1 MTMMPIESNPSIS
14 LPLLIGL
21 SRSTGS
27 TTNNSNNNKAAATQ
41 NENEKQPSNL
51 TTTQQPSTTTTNNNN
66 TKQQLNF
73 PQKLHALLSNT
84 NTQHVISWM
93 VHGRS
98 FKVHNVTCFVT
109 QLLSEHFNNTNNT
122 SSVVASSDASLN
134 TNNNNNTNNNEEV
147 VEEIADYEQFE
158 AILKSWGFQQIL
170 SSTSSN
176 NSKRGVGSWYHEKF
190 LRGNYDLV
198 TEIEQC
204 SVVDNNNKSEGVGDN
219 KSVKGVKRGKSIVKK
234 SSKLSKEEAADIVA
248 TAKALNEA
256 PLEPPPPP
264 PPPIQVQPIQHSIEV
279 QNFLSF
285 TSTND
290 HRVATQYLE
299 MAANNLEMAV
309 SLFMDHGQPSGAA
322 LGLAPLPVAQPP
334 PPVNAEPA
342 AQEPPPASSNNSKA
356 SQGGNDE
363 AQSDSDPEEDDDE
376 EEEPDFYSLPFMPPL
391 PPSQPSKPRVHVTT
405 PAETQLE
412 IALREYKAF
421 SIIRRTI
428 LYWLERRRI
437 KKLGF
442 VTAGKMLLKG
452 GAKGSGAK
460 GNNNSTPAAVHGN
473 LINQPPSTTNTTTLG
488 TSHYLFKSLTHSSL
502 PVRRSAARIIMTN
515 LHYIEQRNTKKRLW
529 EDDSVAKMNSSVGG
543 VGVNR
548 VGSVRNEG
556 LQQVLITLLHTLMF
570 GQVPY
575 QQQSLP
581 TNNVNQHHQQG
592 TTMMIPRTKNQAQ
605 GGDPAL
611 QIMGMLI
618 SLVTDGGFTNILV
631 GNEVKELLM
640 SNPTLNIGLPTPPP
654 SMGISSGDSNDILCK
669 KLLQELSS
677 DSIESFVAAGGL
689 RWACGS
695 IVRLVHLLIHGPNGS
710 SSQGD
715 GNMGSGSA
723 TNTFM
728 QHGHNSDSDGNNS
741 THNTSSNVDQ
751 SMEDI
756 TSRTIQTRLMLLID
770 LVYRLVLYGSVPA
783 AVDNLSLSVTSTL
796 GGDGDD
802 NGGDGGDKKSSSSK
816 KDVPSSRSAKKKL
829 IKSDIQSREQEL
841 LELLAR
847 TEGSSSRAGGGG
859 ETSRTSSHLLRQSLR
874 APPLAGTSRT
884 ERKRALSSSSRL
896 SGGGGSLANLP
907 SSGGGGG
914 GGGDNGPSSAV
925 LDENRRRKDRRRATL
940 ERVHKLFWSSTLPAA
955 VCVPPSST
963 DTSTVNDE
971 SSTMAFGELTP
982 LACLISAYE
991 ILRSRPTSHPTLSTN
1006 TSLRTFDKGIAILG
1020 RIIDAG
1026 ANNPV
1031 VVVDGELPWG
1041 LASILSDDNK
1051 KTTSFD
1057 SHGAKE
1063 SKKRKRGRS
1072 SSHDG
1077 HHHRSSRSSSTVRSA
1092 RRGSASAASSG
1103 DNSPAR
1109 RAKRSRASGNVAS
1122 LLERLQGD
1130 AAAASSRSG
1139 GGGSSSRTAA
1149 ASALDSAVVA
1159 ASLRAAGSS
1168 SASRSASASADFN
1181 PYRSAMESMLRASP
1195 GRGSSPPRGS
1205 SPSGGGGGGAVSA
1218 SALREA
1224 SLSRLLASGSTAAPS
1239 PGLLSANRRRTAA
1252 AEDFLDEDMMDVD
1265 LDEMEII
1272 NESETREDEDDE
1284 GGNDTNNDDT
1294 NNDDDDENSDDDD
1307 EDSEIE
1313 NDDEIVNVHD
1323 LNDDDNQDGD
1333 EDAEDLVEVDAE
1345 QFEDAVINLDDLET
1359 SVSQGQSSQKNPHRH
1374 STSARSPASRFS
1386 SGGSSMELALKKRE
1400 RESTFLRAS
1409 MSILAVQYPELLN
1422 GLASRTVTQG
1432 SSSGSC
1438 NRFSIFASPA
1448 AHVTP
1453 PLLTNSAEQ
1462 SLLKSLCNII
1472 KPPRKPLNLKLF
1484 LRRTPTQ
1491 EVSNLY
1497 VEHIMCTRCVSFVY
1511 IVHIYTT
1518 HIICFYTFQTCQ
1530 ISGVLSRQPIQEPDW
1545 FGIPET
1551 CRCKFWWR

>member
-1 MTMMPIESNPSIS
+1 MMPIESNPSIS

-27 TTNNSNNNKAAATQ
+27 STTNNNNNKAATTQ

-51 TTTQQPSTTTTNNNN
+51 TTSTTTTTTTTTNN
-66 TKQQLNF
+66 TKQLNF
-73 PQKLHALLSNT
+73 PQKLHALLSNN

-109 QLLSEHFNNTNNT
+109 QLLSEYFNNNNT
-122 SSVVASSDASLN
+122 SSVLASGGASSSSAN
-134 TNNNNNTNNNEEV
+134 TNNTTNTNNQEE
-147 VEEIADYEQFE
+147 EEIADYEQFE
-158 AILKSWGFQQIL
+158 TILKSWGFQQC
-170 SSTSSN
+170 N
-176 NSKRGVGSWYHEKF
+176 NSRDVGSWYHEKF
-190 LRGNYDLV
+190 LRGHYDLV
-198 TEIEQC
+198 TEIKQ
-204 SVVDNNNKSEGVGDN
+204 SVDNINNKEDEGDKSDKGAKKGSE
-219 KSVKGVKRGKSIVKK
+219 KQAVKKGKRGKTFAKNQST
-234 SSKLSKEEAADIVA
+234 SSSSNEEEAPSPQQPPP
-248 TAKALNEA
+248 

-264 PPPIQVQPIQHSIEV
+264 PPPVQVQPIQHSIEV

-322 LGLAPLPVAQPP
+322 LGLPPLPPPVAA
-334 PPVNAEPA
+334 PPVNAQPVIAAPQEPA
-342 AQEPPPASSNNSKA
+342 ASNSSKAA
-356 SQGGNDE
+356 SQGEDKYE
-363 AQSDSDPEEDDDE
+363 AQSDSDPEDDDE
-376 EEEPDFYSLPFMPPL
+376 EGEEPDFYSLPFMPPL

-412 IALREYKAF
+412 IALREYNAF
-421 SIIRRTI
+421 SIIRRTL
-428 LYWLERRRI
+428 LYWLERRRMN
-437 KKLGF
+437 KLGF

-452 GAKGSGAK
+452 AVGSGAEGDK
-460 GNNNSTPAAVHGN
+460 GDNKSTPAARGP
-473 LINQPPSTTNTTTLG
+473 INQPSPSLG
-488 TSHYLFKSLTHSSL
+488 TSHFLFKSLTHSSL

-529 EDDSVAKMNSSVGG
+529 EDDSVTKMNSVGVSG
-543 VGVNR
+543 VGASSY
-548 VGSVRNEG
+548 GGVRNEG

-575 QQQSLP
+575 QQQQQQSLP
-581 TNNVNQHHQQG
+581 TTNNVNPHQQ
-592 TTMMIPRTKNQAQ
+592 TMMIPRTKNQAQ

-618 SLVTDGGFTNILV
+618 SLITDGGFTNILV
-631 GNEVKELLM
+631 GNEVKELLI
-640 SNPTLNIGLPTPPP
+640 SNPTLSIGLPPP
-654 SMGISSGDSNDILCK
+654 SMGVGGSVGGDSSNAILCK
-669 KLLQELSS
+669 KLIQELSS

-695 IVRLVHLLIHGPNGS
+695 IVRLVHMLIHGPNGS
-710 SSQGD
+710 MGSSGD
-715 GNMGSGSA
+715 GNTGRSSSSGS
-723 TNTFM
+723 NTFM

-756 TSRTIQTRLMLLID
+756 TARTIQTRLMLLID

-783 AVDNLSLSVTSTL
+783 AVDNSSLSVTSTL
-796 GGDGDD
+796 GGDDND

-816 KDVPSSRSAKKKL
+816 KDVPSRSAKKKL
-829 IKSDIQSREQEL
+829 IKSAIQSREQEL

-847 TEGSSSRAGGGG
+847 TEGSSSGNNPYSRAGGGG
-859 ETSRTSSHLLRQSLR
+859 ETSRTSSLRQSLR
-874 APPLAGTSRT
+874 APPLAGSSRT

-907 SSGGGGG
+907 SSSGGGG
-914 GGGDNGPSSAV
+914 GGGDNGPSLAV

-940 ERVHKLFWSSTLPAA
+940 ERVHNLFWSSTLPAA
-955 VCVPPSST
+955 VCIPPSST
-963 DTSTVNDE
+963 DTSTVHDE

-1051 KTTSFD
+1051 KTTSLD
-1057 SHGAKE
+1057 SHGVKE

-1077 HHHRSSRSSSTVRSA
+1077 HQHRSSRSSSTVRSA
-1092 RRGSASAASSG
+1092 RRGSASAALSG

-1130 AAAASSRSG
+1130 AAAASSRST
-1139 GGGSSSRTAA
+1139 GGSSSRTTA

-1159 ASLRAAGSS
+1159 ASLRAAGGSS
-1168 SASRSASASADFN
+1168 GGAARSGAASADFN
-1181 PYRSAMESMLRASP
+1181 PYRSATESMLRASP

-1205 SPSGGGGGGAVSA
+1205 SPSGGGGGGAAVSA

-1252 AEDFLDEDMMDVD
+1252 AEDFLDPEDMMDVD

-1323 LNDDDNQDGD
+1323 LNDDDNQEGD

-1374 STSARSPASRFS
+1374 SASARSPASRFS

-1491 EVSNLY
+1491 EVSSLY
-1497 VEHIMCTRCVSFVY
+1497 VVVHIMCTRCVSFCLY
-1511 IVHIYTT
+1511 LFI
-1518 HIICFYTFQTCQ
+1518 
-1530 ISGVLSRQPIQEPDW
+1530 
-1545 FGIPET
+1545 
-1551 CRCKFWWR
+1551 

>member
-27 TTNNSNNNKAAATQ
+27 TTTNNNNKTATTQ

-51 TTTQQPSTTTTNNNN
+51 TKTQQPSNTTTTTTNN
-66 TKQQLNF
+66 TQLNF
-73 PQKLHALLSNT
+73 PQKLHTLLSNN

-109 QLLSEHFNNTNNT
+109 QLLSEHFNTNTNT
-122 SSVVASSDASLN
+122 SSVVASGSAASSS
-134 TNNNNNTNNNEEV
+134 NNNTTNNQDV
-147 VEEIADYEQFE
+147 EIADYEQFE
-158 AILKSWGFQQIL
+158 TILKSWGFQQ
-170 SSTSSN
+170 TSN
-176 NSKRGVGSWYHEKF
+176 NSKRDVGSWYHEKF

-204 SVVDNNNKSEGVGDN
+204 SIVDNKKVVGD
-219 KSVKGVKRGKSIVKK
+219 KCGKGAKKGKSIVKK

-256 PLEPPPPP
+256 PSQPPPPLEPPPPVP
-264 PPPIQVQPIQHSIEV
+264 VQVVQPIQQHSIEV

-334 PPVNAEPA
+334 PPVNAEPV
-342 AQEPPPASSNNSKA
+342 QEPPPSAASNSSKA
-356 SQGGNDE
+356 SQGEDYEE
-363 AQSDSDPEEDDDE
+363 AQSDSDPENNDE
-376 EEEPDFYSLPFMPPL
+376 EQEPDFYSLPFMPPL
-391 PPSQPSKPRVHVTT
+391 PPTQPSKPRVHVTT

-412 IALREYKAF
+412 NALREYNAF
-421 SIIRRTI
+421 SIIRRTL
-428 LYWLERRRI
+428 LYWLQRRRI

-452 GAKGSGAK
+452 GAGDK
-460 GNNNSTPAAVHGN
+460 STPAARGGV
-473 LINQPPSTTNTTTLG
+473 INQLPSQPTTNMTLG

-515 LHYIEQRNTKKRLW
+515 LHYIEQRNIKKRLW
-529 EDDSVAKMNSSVGG
+529 EDDSVTKMNSGGVGG
-543 VGVNR
+543 VNSY
-548 VGSVRNEG
+548 GSVRNEG

-575 QQQSLP
+575 QQQSLLS
-581 TNNVNQHHQQG
+581 TNNNPHQHQG
-592 TTMMIPRTKNQAQ
+592 MMIPRTKNQAQ

-618 SLVTDGGFTNILV
+618 SLITDGGFTNILV
-631 GNEVKELLM
+631 GNEVKELLV
-640 SNPTLNIGLPTPPP
+640 SNPTLSIGLPPPP
-654 SMGISSGDSNDILCK
+654 SIGVSVGGDSSNDILCK

-695 IVRLVHLLIHGPNGS
+695 IVRLVHMLIHGPNGG

-715 GNMGSGSA
+715 DNMGSSGGA
-723 TNTFM
+723 NTFM

-741 THNTSSNVDQ
+741 NPYNSGNVDQ

-783 AVDNLSLSVTSTL
+783 AVDNSSLSVTSAL
-796 GGDGDD
+796 GGDD
-802 NGGDGGDKKSSSSK
+802 NDNSGGDGGDKKSSK
-816 KDVPSSRSAKKKL
+816 KDVPSRSAKKKL
-829 IKSDIQSREQEL
+829 IKSAIQSREQEL

-847 TEGSSSRAGGGG
+847 TEGSSSGNNPYSRAGGGG
-859 ETSRTSSHLLRQSLR
+859 ETSRASSLRQSLR
-874 APPLAGTSRT
+874 APPLAGSSRT

-896 SGGGGSLANLP
+896 SGGGGSLANLGA
-907 SSGGGGG
+907 GGGGG

-955 VCVPPSST
+955 VCVPPSPT
-963 DTSTVNDE
+963 DTSTVHDE

-1051 KTTSFD
+1051 KTASLD
-1057 SHGAKE
+1057 HHGVKE

-1092 RRGSASAASSG
+1092 RRGSASASG
-1103 DNSPAR
+1103 DTSPARR

-1130 AAAASSRSG
+1130 AAAASSRST
-1139 GGGSSSRTAA
+1139 GGSSSRTAA
-1149 ASALDSAVVA
+1149 ASALDSAVAA
-1159 ASLRAAGSS
+1159 ASLRAAGGS
-1168 SASRSASASADFN
+1168 SAARSGAASADFN

-1205 SPSGGGGGGAVSA
+1205 SPSGGGGGAAISA

-1252 AEDFLDEDMMDVD
+1252 AEDFLDPEDMMDVD

-1432 SSSGSC
+1432 SSSC

-1491 EVSNLY
+1491 EVSYMLY
-1497 VEHIMCTRCVSFVY
+1497 
-1511 IVHIYTT
+1511 
-1518 HIICFYTFQTCQ
+1518 
-1530 ISGVLSRQPIQEPDW
+1530 ISCAQHMSLL
-1545 FGIPET
+1545 FT
-1551 CRCKFWWR
+1551 